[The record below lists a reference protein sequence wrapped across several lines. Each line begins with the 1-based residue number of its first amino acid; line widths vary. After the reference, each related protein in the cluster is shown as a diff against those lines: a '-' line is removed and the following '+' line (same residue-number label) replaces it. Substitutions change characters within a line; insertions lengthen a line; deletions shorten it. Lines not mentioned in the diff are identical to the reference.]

1 MLTGK
6 QRNLVYIN
14 ALLVSASVEDQSVS
28 KYTVKQLALET
39 PSLPFP
45 TQALPKINGTP
56 FATCVSAPQAA
67 RQRICRQR
75 K

>member
-14 ALLVSASVEDQSVS
+14 ALLVSASVEDQSVY

-39 PSLPFP
+39 PSLPNASSSKNQWHALCRLRLSAASSKA
-45 TQALPKINGTP
+45 TNMQAT
-56 FATCVSAPQAA
+56 
-67 RQRICRQR
+67 
-75 K
+75 